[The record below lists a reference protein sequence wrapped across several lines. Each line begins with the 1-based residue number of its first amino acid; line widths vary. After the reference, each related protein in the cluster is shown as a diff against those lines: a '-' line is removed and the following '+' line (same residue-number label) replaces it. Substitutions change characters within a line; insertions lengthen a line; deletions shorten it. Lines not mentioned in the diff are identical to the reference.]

1 MITDI
6 ERERLCRFFNDG
18 GYVLD
23 FTNEKFDDFTAKYVG
38 KRIRE
43 CYGLSKGKSLERFI
57 QSSDESTLKK
67 LLVPLLDYAE
77 QLWLPNF
84 RRSTLDFE
92 DVKERESELSNF
104 RVICNKLSDGGIAVI
119 SSDDVFTDVPSAVA
133 IAEKRIE
140 LGDYDGALTK
150 AKSIIEYV
158 CKNALC
164 DDSSGVARNDTLSAC
179 FSRFRKKF
187 KMDVGKNVDK
197 PICELVGGLIK
208 TVEAIGHLRNIAGD
222 AHGGIRRYT
231 LKEHHARLAVNA
243 ATTVANF
250 LMEVAKRQASN

>member
-23 FTNEKFDDFTAKYVG
+23 FTDEKFDDFTTKYIG

-43 CYGLSKGKSLERFI
+43 CYGLSKGKSLVRFI
-57 QSSDESTLKK
+57 QSSGEPTLKK

-77 QLWLPNF
+77 QLWLPKF
-84 RRSTLDFE
+84 RRGTLDFE
-92 DVKERESELSNF
+92 DVRERESELSQF
-104 RVICNKLSDGGIAVI
+104 RVICNRLSDGGIAVVC
-119 SSDDVFTDVPSAVA
+119 SDDVFTDVSSAVA
-133 IAEKRIE
+133 TAEKRIE

-150 AKSIIEYV
+150 ARSIIEYV
-158 CKNALC
+158 CKNALR
-164 DDSSGVARNDTLSAC
+164 DDPDGATRNDTLSAC

-187 KMDVGKNVDK
+187 NMDTGKDVDK
-197 PICELVGGLIK
+197 PICELVSGLIK
-208 TVEAIGHLRNIAGD
+208 TVEALGHLRNIAGD
-222 AHGGIRRYT
+222 AHGGARKYN

-250 LMEVAKRQASN
+250 LMEVERKQTSN